1 MTDLVQGSET
11 SSKRQADGANRA
23 AILDT
28 VARLEQAQQRE
39 NVDAFLQLFR
49 HDAVWVTAHG
59 RRLIDRDE
67 IGAFTE
73 QVLPGAMQDS
83 TARYDVA
90 HVSFVRPDVAVVNVD
105 QVPIALDG
113 EPLPM
118 EPQGRPLYV
127 MSKEDSGW
135 LIAAGQNTQVSEQ

>member
-1 MTDLVQGSET
+1 MIDLVQ
-11 SSKRQADGANRA
+11 SSNSSGKRQADGADRA

-28 VARLEQAQQRE
+28 VARLEHAQQHE
-39 NVDAFLQLFR
+39 NVDAFLRLFR

-59 RRLIDRDE
+59 RRLIGRDE

-73 QVLPGAMQDS
+73 QVLPGAMHDS
-83 TARYDVA
+83 TARYHVA
-90 HVSFVRPDVAVVNVD
+90 HVSFVRPDIAVVNVD

-118 EPQGRPLYV
+118 EAQGRPLYV
-127 MSKEDSGW
+127 MSKEDRGW
-135 LIAAGQNTQVSEQ
+135 LIAAGQNTKVSEP